1 MVKTKTNIMLDREF
15 THSRDVLSAKRK
27 DLKGKGYGNR
37 KTRAEPF
44 TREDIDL
51 FYQKNLLR
59 ASK

>member
-27 DLKGKGYGNR
+27 DLKGKSYGNR
-37 KTRAEPF
+37 KRRADSF
-44 TREDIDL
+44 TREEIEL
-51 FYQKNLLR
+51 FYQKNLFE